1 MSSASLRVC
10 DAAVPQLSHR
20 HGVNGC
26 ATASP
31 SLFLSATRRP
41 KSAVNSSAS
50 SCCPS
55 VPVGLE
61 TGRVAAGDT
70 VDVGS
75 HSFRS
80 PTCRTMTLV
89 RGRTAHHL
97 LIASSCERACRR
109 DDESGSSVNARA
121 DEAVRQARNLRPAAA
136 IRRRGRRRCRR
147 ASQLSAAHGRGLRAA
162 LGERSAGPSR
172 SDRHRRS
179 GVAPP
184 RR

>member
-1 MSSASLRVC
+1 MSSASLPVC
-10 DAAVPQLSHR
+10 DAAGPQLSHR

-31 SLFLSATRRP
+31 SRIAECHPTAQIRCQQFDKLMLSQ
-41 KSAVNSSAS
+41 
-50 SCCPS
+50 C
-55 VPVGLE
+55 PVGPE
-61 TGRVAAGDT
+61 TGRAAAGDR

-89 RGRTAHHL
+89 RARTAHHL
-97 LIASSCERACRR
+97 LIASSCERSCRR

-121 DEAVRQARNLRPAAA
+121 DEAVRQRRNLRPAAA
-136 IRRRGRRRCRR
+136 IRRRDRRRCRR

-162 LGERSAGPSR
+162 LGERSAGLSR

-179 GVAPP
+179 GGAPP